1 MAIVEKVTL
10 VDDYSAKAKN
20 IAKSTSAIASAMDA
34 IKGKASSFSS
44 VMKSAFDRKYTVD
57 IKETGSIKAMAKMQ
71 KLRRTMS
78 EISGKPVDI
87 KVTSKVSV
95 FEKLKSNMQGFKSSV
110 IDTSKVLNSSFKS
123 GLSSAKSFK
132 MDYSSFRKAKK
143 EARDLEKEL
152 KKLTG
157 RKHKVDIGMENPMK
171 SAFKGGFAKMFEG
184 LKSGFSKVGGIFS
197 KAGGFFSKLNPFKGF
212 GGGGVAGG
220 PGGGGGLGMIGSIV
234 GGNLIT
240 GAITRGLSALSGTF
254 QTTIGKGFD
263 RLNNIQAA
271 KARLRGQTNAD
282 GSRKF
287 DDAAI
292 KSISKSAMDAVTK
305 TAYGFGDAMTTA
317 SSAIAAGVKQE
328 DLGGYLKDIANISAA
343 TGSDFNEIGSLMNKI
358 QTTGKL
364 QGDELMQLSDRGL
377 PILDKIA
384 EMKGVDQKTARE
396 MISKGQISSKDAF
409 KAASLAA
416 GNSAKEMNE
425 TWDAAKMNFGSA
437 LSKLGAGLLGG
448 SGGEE
453 GGIFEAMTPALL
465 KVNDALNDMI
475 PSFQKA
481 GDGLKSF
488 VDDGIKK
495 GKQAFGK
502 TKDFLEPLTKKIGS
516 KINKDSIKGFIGGGV
531 EKAKKGLSAAKDFMA
546 PIAEKVRDG
555 LGKTFDKLAE
565 VVGPL
570 KEKFTAAF
578 DVLAE
583 AFAPVMDAL
592 SGFFGDKTA
601 NNFSILNG
609 IIEIVSGALGVL
621 ADVIVALQPV
631 WELLASFITDV
642 VLPALSDLGTWVAES
657 LVPKISELADIV
669 GGWVKEAFEFVGNAV
684 NAAKTAFDNLVG
696 AVSDAA
702 SALSGLPGKIGSWV
716 SDKINSAASFLGI
729 GKKGHATGTEYFAGG
744 MTQIN
749 ERGQEMMRLPQGTK
763 IYPAG
768 KTDRIIRKEIKNTS
782 NVDRSVSSPSIT
794 INVSG
799 ANMSNQDVGRVIAN
813 ELRRLGVVV

>member
-10 VDDYSAKAKN
+10 VDDYSSKAKN
-20 IAKSTSAIASAMDA
+20 IAKSTSAMASAMES

-44 VMKSAFDRKYTVD
+44 AMKSAFDRKYTVN
-57 IKETGSIKAMAKMQ
+57 IKEIGSNKVNNSLRMIQGKLDKLNKPYSIEITTKMGR
-71 KLRRTMS
+71 L
-78 EISGKPVDI
+78 
-87 KVTSKVSV
+87 
-95 FEKLKSNMQGFKSSV
+95 EKLKSNLSAVKNTANSLKSPFTNISN
-110 IDTSKVLNSSFKS
+110 SLNN
-123 GLSSAKSFK
+123 FK
-132 MDYSSFRKAKK
+132 MDLSNFRAAKK
-143 EARDLEKEL
+143 EARSLQKEL
-152 KKLTG
+152 KNITG
-157 RKHKVDIGMENPMK
+157 RRHKVNIDMENPLK
-171 SAFKGGFAKMFEG
+171 SAFKGGFDKMFGG
-184 LKSGFSKVGGIFS
+184 LKSGFSKVGG
-197 KAGGFFSKLNPFKGF
+197 FFSKLNPFSGF
-212 GGGGVAGG
+212 GGGGDAGG
-220 PGGGGGLGMIGSIV
+220 PGGGGGLGMLGSIV

-240 GAITRGLSALSGTF
+240 GAITKGLSALSGTF

-292 KSISKSAMDAVTK
+292 KSISKSAMDAVTG

-409 KAASLAA
+409 KAASMAA
-416 GNSAKEMNE
+416 GNSAAEMNK

-448 SGGEE
+448 SGGDE
-453 GGIFEAMTPALL
+453 GGIFETMAPALL
-465 KVNDALNDMI
+465 KVNDALNAMI
-475 PSFQKA
+475 PTFQKA

-488 VDDGIKK
+488 MNDGIKK
-495 GKQAFGK
+495 GKQAFAK
-502 TKDFLEPLTKKIGS
+502 TKDFLAPLTKKIGS

-546 PIAEKVRDG
+546 PVMEKTRAG
-555 LGKTFDKLAE
+555 LGKTFDKLVE

-583 AFAPVMDAL
+583 AFAPVTEAL
-592 SGFFGDKTA
+592 SSFFGDKTT
-601 NNFSILNG
+601 NNFNVLNG

-631 WELLASFITDV
+631 WELLASFITDA
-642 VLPALSDLGTWVAES
+642 VLPALTDLETWVAES
-657 LVPKISELADIV
+657 LIPKFSELADIV
-669 GGWVKEAFEFVGNAV
+669 GGWVKEAFQFIGDAV
-684 NAAKTAFDNLVG
+684 NAAKTSFDNLVG

-716 SDKINSAASFLGI
+716 SDKINSAASWLGL

-768 KTDRIIRKEIKNTS
+768 KTDRIIRKEVKNTS
-782 NVDRSVSSPSIT
+782 NVDRSISSPNIT

-799 ANMSNQDVGRVIAN
+799 ANMTNQDVGRVIAN
-813 ELRRLGVVV
+813 ELRRLEVVV

>member
-44 VMKSAFDRKYTVD
+44 AMKSAFDRKYTVD

-95 FEKLKSNMQGFKSSV
+95 FEKLKSNMQGFTSSV
-110 IDTSKVLNSSFKS
+110 IDTSNVLNSSFKS

-171 SAFKGGFAKMFEG
+171 SAFKGGFAKMFVG

-212 GGGGVAGG
+212 GGGGPG
-220 PGGGGGLGMIGSIV
+220 GGGGGLGLVGSIV

-240 GAITRGLSALSGTF
+240 GAITKGLSALSGTF

-271 KARLRGQTNAD
+271 KARLRGQINAD

-292 KSISKSAMDAVTK
+292 KSISDSAMKAVTG

-317 SSAIAAGVKQE
+317 SSAIAAGVKQDKLE
-328 DLGGYLKDIANISAA
+328 GYLSDIANISAA

-384 EMKGVDQKTARE
+384 EMKGVDSNTARE
-396 MISKGQISSKDAF
+396 MISKGQISSEDAF

-416 GNSAKEMNE
+416 GKSAKEMGDTFE
-425 TWDAAKMNFGSA
+425 GAKMNFGAA

-448 SGGEE
+448 EGGEK
-453 GGIFEAMTPALL
+453 GGLYGLMTPALL

-475 PSFQKA
+475 PTFKKA
-481 GDGLKSF
+481 GDGIKSF
-488 VDDGIKK
+488 VDDGLKK
-495 GKQAFGK
+495 GKQAFAK
-502 TKDFLEPLTKKIGS
+502 TKDFFAPLTKKIGS
-516 KINKDSIKGFIGGGV
+516 KINKESIKGFIGGGV

-546 PIAEKVRDG
+546 PIAEKAIDG

-601 NNFSILNG
+601 NNFSI
-609 IIEIVSGALGVL
+609 
-621 ADVIVALQPV
+621 
-631 WELLASFITDV
+631 
-642 VLPALSDLGTWVAES
+642 
-657 LVPKISELADIV
+657 
-669 GGWVKEAFEFVGNAV
+669 
-684 NAAKTAFDNLVG
+684 
-696 AVSDAA
+696 
-702 SALSGLPGKIGSWV
+702 
-716 SDKINSAASFLGI
+716 
-729 GKKGHATGTEYFAGG
+729 
-744 MTQIN
+744 
-749 ERGQEMMRLPQGTK
+749 
-763 IYPAG
+763 
-768 KTDRIIRKEIKNTS
+768 
-782 NVDRSVSSPSIT
+782 SVSYTHLTLPT
-794 INVSG
+794 N
-799 ANMSNQDVGRVIAN
+799 
-813 ELRRLGVVV
+813 

>member
-44 VMKSAFDRKYTVD
+44 VMKSAFDRSYKVD
-57 IKETGSIKAMAKMQ
+57 IKDIGSNKVNNSLRMIQGKLDKLNKPYSIEITTKMGR
-71 KLRRTMS
+71 L
-78 EISGKPVDI
+78 
-87 KVTSKVSV
+87 
-95 FEKLKSNMQGFKSSV
+95 EKLKSNLSAVKN
-110 IDTSKVLNSSFKS
+110 TANSFKS
-123 GLSSAKSFK
+123 PFNNISNSFNNFK
-132 MDYSSFRKAKK
+132 MDLSNFRAAKK
-143 EARDLEKEL
+143 EARSLQKEL
-152 KKLTG
+152 KEITG
-157 RKHKVDIGMENPMK
+157 RRHKVNIDMENPMK
-171 SAFKGGFAKMFEG
+171 SALKGGFAKMFGG
-184 LKSGFSKVGGIFS
+184 LKSGFSKFGGIFS
-197 KAGGFFSKLNPFKGF
+197 KAGGFLSKLNPFKGF
-212 GGGGVAGG
+212 GGGGEAGG
-220 PGGGGGLGMIGSIV
+220 PGGGGGGPGLIGSIV

-240 GAITRGLSALSGTF
+240 GAITKSLSALSGTF

-292 KSISKSAMDAVTK
+292 KSISKSAMDAVTG

-409 KAASLAA
+409 KAASMAA
-416 GNSAKEMNE
+416 GNSAAEMNK

-448 SGGEE
+448 SGGDE
-453 GGIFEAMTPALL
+453 GGIFDAMTPALL
-465 KVNDALNDMI
+465 KVNDALNGMI
-475 PSFQKA
+475 PTFQKA
-481 GDGLKSF
+481 GDGLKNF
-488 VDDGIKK
+488 MNDGIKK
-495 GKQAFGK
+495 GKQAFAK
-502 TKDFLEPLTKKIGS
+502 TKDFFAPLTKKIGS

-546 PIAEKVRDG
+546 PIAEKTRDG

-621 ADVIVALQPV
+621 ADVIVAMQPV

-642 VLPALSDLGTWVAES
+642 VLPALLT
-657 LVPKISELADIV
+657 
-669 GGWVKEAFEFVGNAV
+669 
-684 NAAKTAFDNLVG
+684 
-696 AVSDAA
+696 
-702 SALSGLPGKIGSWV
+702 
-716 SDKINSAASFLGI
+716 
-729 GKKGHATGTEYFAGG
+729 
-744 MTQIN
+744 
-749 ERGQEMMRLPQGTK
+749 
-763 IYPAG
+763 
-768 KTDRIIRKEIKNTS
+768 
-782 NVDRSVSSPSIT
+782 
-794 INVSG
+794 
-799 ANMSNQDVGRVIAN
+799 
-813 ELRRLGVVV
+813 